1 MLSVF
6 QSRWNLGLI
15 ALVGAWLL
23 VLGLLGAAVGYVAY
37 QRLSHEAPESQLAEA
52 ESAAEES
59 QPAASDGTA
68 SDTAASD
75 ATASDTG
82 DSGGTESTDAAAP
95 DPETAAEDAAGTE
108 QAGADPPEADGGET
122 DGEAGDGTGDDVAAA
137 DAEAVEAVVSE
148 EEAPEG
154 AQPAQT
160 AGEGEDAAARAAAE
174 TRQEATLPPAE
185 ATAVE
190 EPPAGEAPHGEPP
203 WQHYAIPFDRDRAG
217 PRIAVVMAGL
227 GLSAAATEAAIKQ
240 LPPTVTL
247 SFSPYARLLNQW
259 IALARVNGHEV
270 MLDLPMEPVTDDD
283 PGPHALMTVLDKAQN
298 LKRLD
303 WLLKRGNSYVG
314 VAGMMGSRF
323 AASQE
328 HMAPILENL
337 NERGLLFLDNRSTE
351 ESTAST
357 LAQNI
362 GLPHVV
368 NDRTLDAAQASRLA
382 INARLSEIERLAR
395 ENGAAVAM
403 AQPYPVTI
411 ERLRDWAVDIESR
424 GFVLTPITA
433 LAD

>member
-1 MLSVF
+1 M
-6 QSRWNLGLI
+6 
-15 ALVGAWLL
+15 
-23 VLGLLGAAVGYVAY
+23 LGLLGAAVGYVAY
-37 QRLSHEAPESQLAEA
+37 QRLSDGAPETQTASGEGEAADEAEPGDTAEPERADTAEPQDAVTLEPEATAEA
-52 ESAAEES
+52 ANGAGEATAPAETESAEVSASEAANGEAEE
-59 QPAASDGTA
+59 
-68 SDTAASD
+68 
-75 ATASDTG
+75 
-82 DSGGTESTDAAAP
+82 
-95 DPETAAEDAAGTE
+95 
-108 QAGADPPEADGGET
+108 
-122 DGEAGDGTGDDVAAA
+122 GDDAS
-137 DAEAVEAVVSE
+137 AEPVEALVSE
-148 EEAPEG
+148 EELPEG
-154 AQPAQT
+154 ATPPQSADSGDGSDDTGQ
-160 AGEGEDAAARAAAE
+160 ADADAAAQ
-174 TRQEATLPPAE
+174 QEAALPP
-185 ATAVE
+185 
-190 EPPAGEAPHGEPP
+190 PGEPP
-203 WQHYAIPFDRDRAG
+203 WQHYAIPFDQDKAG

-283 PGPHALMTVLDKAQN
+283 PGPHALMTVLDRAQN
-298 LKRLD
+298 LKRLE

-328 HMAPILENL
+328 HMQPILENL
-337 NERGLLFLDNRSTE
+337 NERGLLFLDNRATE
-351 ESTAST
+351 ESKAKT
-357 LAQNI
+357 LAENI

-433 LAD
+433 LAEYRQ

>member
-1 MLSVF
+1 MLAEF

-15 ALVGAWLL
+15 ALVSAWLL
-23 VLGLLGAAVGYVAY
+23 VLGLLGTAIGYVAY
-37 QRLSHEAPESQLAEA
+37 QRLSHETPETQMASAETDGESESEEAPPEA
-52 ESAAEES
+52 EE
-59 QPAASDGTA
+59 GR
-68 SDTAASD
+68 
-75 ATASDTG
+75 
-82 DSGGTESTDAAAP
+82 AAAP
-95 DPETAAEDAAGTE
+95 DGVEAAGPQDAATPEPDTAVKVDRAAEGTATPADAVQSEVNA
-108 QAGADPPEADGGET
+108 AEAEA
-122 DGEAGDGTGDDVAAA
+122 GEAGAGVEAS
-137 DAEAVEAVVSE
+137 AEAVEAVVSE
-148 EEAPEG
+148 EELPEG
-154 AQPAQT
+154 ATPSRT
-160 AGEGEDAAARAAAE
+160 AATGDGQDDAAQEGADAAQ
-174 TRQEATLPPAE
+174 QEAALPPA
-185 ATAVE
+185 
-190 EPPAGEAPHGEPP
+190 GEPP
-203 WQHYAIPFDRDRAG
+203 WQHYAIPFDNEKAG

-283 PGPHALMTVLDKAQN
+283 PGPHALMTVLDRAQN
-298 LKRLD
+298 LKRLE

-328 HMAPILENL
+328 HMEPILENL
-337 NERGLLFLDNRSTE
+337 NERGLLFLDNRATE
-351 ESTAST
+351 ESTASA
-357 LAQNI
+357 LAQNL

-368 NDRTLDAAQASRLA
+368 SDRTLDAAQASRLA

-433 LAD
+433 LAVYNP